1 MISKQK
7 TKLLLALC
15 VCVLM
20 ASCARNDDPV
30 ARHAGRWLVINYWAE
45 WCKPCREEIPQLNA
59 FANKHNSVV
68 SVAAVNFDGV
78 TGDILQQQAK
88 ALGITF
94 ELMATDPAQR
104 GYWPKPDVLPTTQI
118 VGPNGK
124 LVKTLVGPQTLESLT
139 KALEIAQGK

>member
-1 MISKQK
+1 MKSMSTMK
-7 TKLLLALC
+7 TFFVFCLS
-15 VCVLM
+15 VLI

-59 FANKHNSVV
+59 FANNHQATV

-78 TGDILQQQAK
+78 IGDALQQQAK

-94 ELMATDPAQR
+94 ELMATDPAQL
-104 GYWPKPDVLPTTQI
+104 GHWPKPDVLPTTQI
-118 VGPNGK
+118 VDPDGK
-124 LVKTLVGPQTLESLT
+124 LVKTLVGPQTLVSLT